1 MVRGAVVPVDRDRVR
16 EIARAL
22 RRRPYPRS
30 RSASTP
36 WPTEG
41 NTMRPRGRG
50 LHGV

>member
-1 MVRGAVVPVDRDRVR
+1 MRGAVVPVDRDRVR
-16 EIARAL
+16 EFARAL

-36 WPTEG
+36 WPDEG
-41 NTMRPRGRG
+41 SIGHPRGRG